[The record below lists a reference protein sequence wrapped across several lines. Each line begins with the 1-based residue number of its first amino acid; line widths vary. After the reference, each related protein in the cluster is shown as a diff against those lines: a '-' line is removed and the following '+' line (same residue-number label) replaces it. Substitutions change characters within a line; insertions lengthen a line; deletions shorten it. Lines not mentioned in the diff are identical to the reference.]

1 MAVGRDSSSGLT
13 PNLLAVSSIEE
24 DDRVKPPA
32 ASSEWLL
39 AVGGSDQGGVMGA
52 ISMYDRGSWS
62 SKSDTLPVMVGLV
75 FAVALG
81 LIPLVLLL
89 AVML

>member
-1 MAVGRDSSSGLT
+1 MD
-13 PNLLAVSSIEE
+13 
-24 DDRVKPPA
+24 
-32 ASSEWLL
+32 
-39 AVGGSDQGGVMGA
+39 A

-62 SKSDTLPVMVGLV
+62 SKSDTLPATVGLV

-81 LIPLVLLL
+81 LVPLVLLL